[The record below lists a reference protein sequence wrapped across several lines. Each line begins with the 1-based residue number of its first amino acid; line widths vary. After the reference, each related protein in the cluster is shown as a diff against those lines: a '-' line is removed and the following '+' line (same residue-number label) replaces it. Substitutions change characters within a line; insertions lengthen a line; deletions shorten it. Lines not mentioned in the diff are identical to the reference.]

1 MKKVLFVPLTA
12 LVGALTIGY
21 VSSHK
26 SYQSLKADEMITHI
40 EMNADA
46 FTDYSEEK
54 GSFANADATFWGEN
68 YSFNALEPFFRGES
82 AEGWT
87 GSLTLKSWKQ
97 YTQFIRFQ
105 WGGAHNIEDN
115 IYLEIHYG
123 EYSVSVFNETFSE
136 NTMMMDYFKIPDE
149 QFALLDKTN
158 GFDMYIKLVDNRS
171 NDYGFHNFG
180 CLYVNQNEEEVSN
193 AMRYYLNHINLTDT
207 REWKLNNSKTIYNYY
222 LNNDHLKSVFL
233 KTVSSADEDFEDI
246 NAFLNHW
253 YIDVNYGNNAADAR
267 HVDAVLSNRAIRD
280 GSNMQY
286 NPTGGS
292 YFAGWYDA
300 PYGFIAS
307 DYPTYRFVSR
317 PFVLGGTGLV
327 SIKMAGRSASLH
339 VIDADTQQDLAWAD
353 LRTFSTAGE
362 ESKQYLGFNTVTMVR
377 HYINLSEYLGKKI
390 QLAIA
395 DVYQDNWAAS
405 YFDELITKYE
415 TYPTFG
421 IDGLLQD
428 LGLGLDKT
436 YSYYFDQYIASTH
449 IDNDPN
455 GLKYVKG
462 KEDVTVVDETSIYQ
476 AYKLLKHYYSALRSE
491 AVGFSYENATAEVR
505 KELFDEYFTL
515 DAEARL
521 IFDNSKDFIVSL
533 FDEEWH
539 KRMADVNSKISASFS
554 AIIEE
559 FITYTMSFNA
569 NGGIGSMDA
578 INGLKGEY
586 TLPEC
591 AFNAPEGKEF
601 AGWKVNNTG
610 DLLEVGAKINVNDNA
625 VLYAQWKDLPAVTFT
640 ISFNANGATGTM
652 TALDNQHDEYV
663 LPECAFVAPEGKCF
677 IGWKINNTGDLLKPG
692 VSINLNADIT
702 LYAQWEDIV
711 YTISFNANGGTGT
724 MANITK
730 KVGETFTLPEN
741 GFTAPSAHKFIGW
754 KVNNTGDLLEPGAS
768 ITITADLSL
777 VAQWEKIVIYTITFN
792 PNGGTGSMSNMQVE
806 KGQQLTLPACTF
818 TVPENKEFDCW
829 IIRNNLY
836 KVGDKVDIIADTE
849 VFAKWKNIKTVD
861 EKYTVSFIANG
872 GTGTMNDVTDV
883 KGDYTLP
890 ACTFTAPE
898 GQEFDCWLIGDEKYQ
913 PGDVININSDTQI
926 TACWKDK
933 QGQNPGPGPDTSSA
947 SPDSSEPV
955 EPSSEPIQPSSEQP
969 QEQPSSSNGC
979 GGSILAT
986 TTLLSVSSLIA
997 IIGLAIKRRK

>member
-105 WGGAHNIEDN
+105 WGGAHNIEDQ

-123 EYSVSVFNETFSE
+123 EYSTVVFNDTFSE
-136 NTMMMDYFKIPDE
+136 NPLMMDYFKIPDE

-233 KTVSSADEDFEDI
+233 KTVNNADEDFEDI

-267 HVDAVLSNRAIRD
+267 HIDSVLSNRAIRD

-339 VIDADTQQDLAWAD
+339 VIDAETQQDLAWAD

-405 YFDELITKYE
+405 YFDELITNYE

-462 KEDVTVVDETSIYQ
+462 KEEVTNVDESSIYQ

-491 AVGFSYENATAEVR
+491 AVGFSYENATVEVR
-505 KELFDEYFTL
+505 KELFDEYFAL

-521 IFDNSKDFIVSL
+521 IFDNSKDFKVSL

-539 KRMADVNSKISASFS
+539 KRMADVSSKISASFS
-554 AIIEE
+554 AIIDE
-559 FITYTMSFNA
+559 FQAFSVTFNA
-569 NGGIGSMDA
+569 NGGSGNMDA
-578 INGLKGEY
+578 TSAKGDY
-586 TLPEC
+586 PLPQC
-591 AFNAPEGKEF
+591 GFTAPEGQEF

-610 DLLEVGAKINVNDNA
+610 DLLAPGTAINVTEN
-625 VLYAQWKDLPAVTFT
+625 VEIFAQWKEKQV
-640 ISFNANGATGTM
+640 
-652 TALDNQHDEYV
+652 V
-663 LPECAFVAPEGKCF
+663 K
-677 IGWKINNTGDLLKPG
+677 
-692 VSINLNADIT
+692 
-702 LYAQWEDIV
+702 
-711 YTISFNANGGTGT
+711 YTVSFNANGGTGT
-724 MANITK
+724 MSNIE
-730 KVGETFTLPEN
+730 VVQGE
-741 GFTAPSAHKFIGW
+741 
-754 KVNNTGDLLEPGAS
+754 
-768 ITITADLSL
+768 
-777 VAQWEKIVIYTITFN
+777 
-792 PNGGTGSMSNMQVE
+792 
-806 KGQQLTLPACTF
+806 QLTLPACTF
-818 TVPENKEFDCW
+818 TAPENKEFDCW
-829 IIRNNLY
+829 IIRNDLY
-836 KVGDKVDIIADTE
+836 KVGDKVDINVDTE
-849 VFAKWKNIKTVD
+849 VFAKWKNIKAV
-861 EKYTVSFIANG
+861 EESYTVSFSANG
-872 GTGTMNDVTDV
+872 GSGTMNDVTDV

-890 ACTFTAPE
+890 QCGFTAPE
-898 GQEFDCWLIGDEKYQ
+898 GQEFDCWLIADEKYQ
-913 PGDVININSDTQI
+913 PGDVVNINSDTQI
-926 TACWKDK
+926 TALWKDK
-933 QGQNPGPGPDTSSA
+933 QGSNPGPVTS
-947 SPDSSEPV
+947 SSEPT
-955 EPSSEPIQPSSEQP
+955 SSEPIEQSSESVSQTSEQEP
-969 QEQPSSSNGC
+969 EQPASSNGC

-986 TTLLSVSSLIA
+986 TSLLFASSLIA
-997 IIGLAIKRRK
+997 VLGLAINKKKSIKK

>member
-1 MKKVLFVPLTA
+1 MKKVLFIPLTA

-26 SYQSLKADEMITHI
+26 TYQSLKADEMVTHI
-40 EMNADA
+40 EMSADA
-46 FTDYSEEK
+46 FIDYAEEK

-68 YSFNALEPFFRGES
+68 YSFNALEPFFRGET

-149 QFALLDKTN
+149 QYALLDKTN
-158 GFDMYIKLVDNRS
+158 GFDMHIKLVDNRTS
-171 NDYGFHNFG
+171 DYGFHNFG
-180 CLYVNQNEEEVSN
+180 CLYVNQSEEEVSN

-233 KTVSSADEDFEDI
+233 KTVSSADEDFENI
-246 NAFLNHW
+246 GNFLNHW

-267 HVDAVLSNRAIRD
+267 HVDAVVSNRAIRD

-286 NPTGGS
+286 NPTGAS

-327 SIKMAGRSASLH
+327 SVKMAGRSASLH
-339 VIDADTQQDLAWAD
+339 VIDAETQQDLAWAD

-395 DVYQDNWAAS
+395 DVYEDNWAAS
-405 YFDELITKYE
+405 YFDELITNYE

-462 KEDVTVVDETSIYQ
+462 KEEVTTVDESSIYQ

-491 AVGFSYENATAEVR
+491 ANGFNYENATAEVR
-505 KELFDEYFTL
+505 KELFDEYFAI

-521 IFDNSKDFIVSL
+521 IFDNSKDFKVGL

-539 KRMADVNSKISASFS
+539 KRMADVNSKISTSFS
-554 AIIEE
+554 AIIDE
-559 FITYTMSFNA
+559 FQAFNVSFNA
-569 NGGIGSMDA
+569 NGGSGEMA
-578 INGLKGEY
+578 NTNAKGDY
-586 TLPEC
+586 PLPQC
-591 AFNAPEGKEF
+591 GFTAPEGQEF

-610 DLLEVGAKINVNDNA
+610 DLLAPGTAINVTEN
-625 VLYAQWKDLPAVTFT
+625 VEIFAQWKEKQVVK
-640 ISFNANGATGTM
+640 
-652 TALDNQHDEYV
+652 YV
-663 LPECAFVAPEGKCF
+663 V
-677 IGWKINNTGDLLKPG
+677 
-692 VSINLNADIT
+692 
-702 LYAQWEDIV
+702 
-711 YTISFNANGGTGT
+711 SFNANGGTGT
-724 MANITK
+724 MSNIE
-730 KVGETFTLPEN
+730 VVQGE
-741 GFTAPSAHKFIGW
+741 
-754 KVNNTGDLLEPGAS
+754 
-768 ITITADLSL
+768 
-777 VAQWEKIVIYTITFN
+777 
-792 PNGGTGSMSNMQVE
+792 
-806 KGQQLTLPACTF
+806 QLTLPACTF
-818 TVPENKEFDCW
+818 TAPENKEFDCW
-829 IIRNNLY
+829 IVRNDLY
-836 KVGDKVDIIADTE
+836 KVGDKVDINVDTE
-849 VFAKWKNIKTVD
+849 VFAKWKNIKVV
-861 EKYTVSFIANG
+861 EESYTISFSANG
-872 GTGTMNDVTDV
+872 GSGTMNDVTDV

-890 ACTFTAPE
+890 QCGFTAPE
-898 GQEFDCWLIGDEKYQ
+898 GQEFDCWSIAGEKYQ
-913 PGDVININSDTQI
+913 PGDVVNINSDTQI
-926 TACWKDK
+926 TALWKDK
-933 QGQNPGPGPDTSSA
+933 QGSNPGPVTS
-947 SPDSSEPV
+947 SSEPT
-955 EPSSEPIQPSSEQP
+955 SSEPIEQSSESVSQTSEQE
-969 QEQPSSSNGC
+969 QEQPASSNGC

-997 IIGLAIKRRK
+997 VLALAINKKKTR